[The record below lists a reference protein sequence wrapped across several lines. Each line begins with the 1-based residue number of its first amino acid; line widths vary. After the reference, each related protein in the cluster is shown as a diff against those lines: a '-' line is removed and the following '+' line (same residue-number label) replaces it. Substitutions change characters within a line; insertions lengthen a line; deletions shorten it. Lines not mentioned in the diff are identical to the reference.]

1 MTDET
6 LRKMLSEMSHVW
18 KTESAFMSWL
28 RGGIRRMW
36 SKHPVRIEF
45 MKQNRIRIPNPN
57 KNGKADRKSTR
68 LNSSHNALYRMPSSA

>member
-28 RGGIRRMW
+28 ELAELYFSCLYMRGYQDNTT
-36 SKHPVRIEF
+36 F
-45 MKQNRIRIPNPN
+45 
-57 KNGKADRKSTR
+57 KS
-68 LNSSHNALYRMPSSA
+68 LLDKYGVDYD